1 MVLMVEWSRC
11 RTIRTIGTI
20 RTIRTIRTIGTGYAF
35 LWSDAVSI
43 FSIGFSE

>member
-11 RTIRTIGTI
+11 RTIRTIG
-20 RTIRTIRTIGTGYAF
+20 TIRTIRTIGTGYAF

>member
-20 RTIRTIRTIGTGYAF
+20 RTIRTIGTGYAF
-35 LWSDAVSI
+35 MWSDAVSI